1 MRSSVVELVTQ
12 SVLLMQNLEFALA
25 SAYKGD
31 ILDLQ
36 AILGLS
42 WDQSLG
48 LLISSPLK
56 VSRKDINFSEQH
68 NGRKAH
74 TYLCSSHIYF
84 NQNLLPKSAVWTKKH
99 MAAERST
106 FVSISGMWY
115 IRCESKNGDKRS
127 SKGYPIF
134 HCLQFWPDS
143 KIFQIWV

>member
-56 VSRKDINFSEQH
+56 VSRKDVNFSEQH

-84 NQNLLPKSAVWTKKH
+84 NQNLLPKSAV
-99 MAAERST
+99 
-106 FVSISGMWY
+106 
-115 IRCESKNGDKRS
+115 
-127 SKGYPIF
+127 
-134 HCLQFWPDS
+134 
-143 KIFQIWV
+143 

>member
-36 AILGLS
+36 AIFGLS

-56 VSRKDINFSEQH
+56 VSRKDVNFSEQH

-74 TYLCSSHIYF
+74 TYLCSFHIYF
-84 NQNLLPKSAVWTKKH
+84 NQNLLPKSAV
-99 MAAERST
+99 
-106 FVSISGMWY
+106 
-115 IRCESKNGDKRS
+115 
-127 SKGYPIF
+127 
-134 HCLQFWPDS
+134 
-143 KIFQIWV
+143 